1 MRKKICL
8 FILMVIVGI
17 ITIIEYILLHT
28 KKKEAIDCKRMSD
41 KHLELMLLLN
51 QWLKIKQEEKK
62 VEDYFYRNRIKTI
75 AIYGMSY
82 IGERLFE
89 ELKNTDIEIKYA
101 IDKNN
106 ESIYVDIDVLSVDE
120 VLPKVDAIIVTPV
133 YFFDEIKDMLQKKTV
148 CRIIYLEDV
157 IYKL

>member
-28 KKKEAIDCKRMSD
+28 KKKEAIDSKRMSD

-148 CRIIYLEDV
+148 CRIISLEDV

>member
-1 MRKKICL
+1 
-8 FILMVIVGI
+8 MVKNKTG
-17 ITIIEYILLHT
+17 
-28 KKKEAIDCKRMSD
+28 R
-41 KHLELMLLLN
+41 
-51 QWLKIKQEEKK
+51 KK

-148 CRIIYLEDV
+148 CRIISLEDV